1 MRTLITV
8 VLAMSLVSSVMA
20 SDPPGSDLP
29 KLSTKVKTLAVFKNG
44 LGVLIRSGETPL
56 TGGWASMD
64 EIPAAAMGTLWIGCT
79 NPATP
84 VEQVLACKTKT
95 TEQYDVLTITDML
108 LANVGKI
115 VTVTQVRGTGTESVT
130 GKVMSVPTPTPTPIP
145 DSGPYRS
152 VLDPGS
158 GIVLIDINGR
168 TVAMSRNSISS
179 VDVFRDA
186 ATKVSR
192 DVEKSGAKV
201 KLKGTPDKG
210 EIVLSYLQKGLIWT
224 PGYLLDLLTDKQA
237 SITMEAVLVND
248 VEDMEDVDVSFVV
261 GYPNFMYADVM
272 TPLALQRNVANFV
285 DDLGRDRRGSVGGG
299 FGGVMAQSMV
309 TNVGDYMYARLP
321 ASAEAYSAAAT
332 MPGES
337 NEDLYFYKQGK
348 VSLKKGERARFT
360 VFTSK
365 VPIEHVYTLD
375 LPDTIRVDYRGYRQN
390 NDDKTNP
397 ESQVWHSV
405 KLTNDTKLPWTT
417 AACFVVR
424 GSMPVAQ
431 DVLKY
436 TAAGASNK
444 VKLTVATDVKA
455 DRTEEEIDRTQV
467 NLYQRAFDDITVTG
481 TVVIKNYKPSA
492 VSMSVTRLI
501 TGEVMDKSEGGKV
514 TRSAR
519 NLASVNP
526 NSDINWEFNLAS
538 GEEKTL
544 TYKYHVLIG
553 R

>member
-44 LGVLIRSGETPL
+44 LGFLIRSGETPL

-192 DVEKSGAKV
+192 D
-201 KLKGTPDKG
+201 D
-210 EIVLSYLQKGLIWT
+210 
-224 PGYLLDLLTDKQA
+224 
-237 SITMEAVLVND
+237 
-248 VEDMEDVDVSFVV
+248 
-261 GYPNFMYADVM
+261 
-272 TPLALQRNVANFV
+272 
-285 DDLGRDRRGSVGGG
+285 GSVYVEHGCL
-299 FGGVMAQSMV
+299 
-309 TNVGDYMYARLP
+309 R
-321 ASAEAYSAAAT
+321 
-332 MPGES
+332 PGT
-337 NEDLYFYKQGK
+337 
-348 VSLKKGERARFT
+348 R
-360 VFTSK
+360 
-365 VPIEHVYTLD
+365 TL
-375 LPDTIRVDYRGYRQN
+375 
-390 NDDKTNP
+390 
-397 ESQVWHSV
+397 
-405 KLTNDTKLPWTT
+405 
-417 AACFVVR
+417 
-424 GSMPVAQ
+424 
-431 DVLKY
+431 
-436 TAAGASNK
+436 
-444 VKLTVATDVKA
+444 
-455 DRTEEEIDRTQV
+455 
-467 NLYQRAFDDITVTG
+467 
-481 TVVIKNYKPSA
+481 
-492 VSMSVTRLI
+492 
-501 TGEVMDKSEGGKV
+501 
-514 TRSAR
+514 
-519 NLASVNP
+519 
-526 NSDINWEFNLAS
+526 
-538 GEEKTL
+538 
-544 TYKYHVLIG
+544 
-553 R
+553 